1 MSTLSIIAPAR
12 EASDWQSLEF
22 RTSRSAVS
30 LLKRWGDATKRR
42 TRMGAR
48 RRRVNKEAL
57 GISPQTAPADEES
70 GGDGKSKGVLSFSR
84 AKQGD
89 SNWPIV
95 AGFAFVGLVLLVL
108 FKLHVFG

>member
-1 MSTLSIIAPAR
+1 MST
-12 EASDWQSLEF
+12 
-22 RTSRSAVS
+22 T
-30 LLKRWGDATKRR
+30 RR

-57 GISPQTAPADEES
+57 GISPQSAPADEES
-70 GGDGKSKGVLSFSR
+70 GGDGKSNGALSFSR
-84 AKQGD
+84 GREGD

-95 AGFAFVGLVLLVL
+95 AGLAFVSLVALVL

>member
-1 MSTLSIIAPAR
+1 
-12 EASDWQSLEF
+12 
-22 RTSRSAVS
+22 
-30 LLKRWGDATKRR
+30 
-42 TRMGAR
+42 MGAR
-48 RRRVNKEAL
+48 RRRVN
-57 GISPQTAPADEES
+57 EES

>member
-1 MSTLSIIAPAR
+1 M
-12 EASDWQSLEF
+12 
-22 RTSRSAVS
+22 
-30 LLKRWGDATKRR
+30 KRWGTPQRDALAWERE
-42 TRMGAR
+42 